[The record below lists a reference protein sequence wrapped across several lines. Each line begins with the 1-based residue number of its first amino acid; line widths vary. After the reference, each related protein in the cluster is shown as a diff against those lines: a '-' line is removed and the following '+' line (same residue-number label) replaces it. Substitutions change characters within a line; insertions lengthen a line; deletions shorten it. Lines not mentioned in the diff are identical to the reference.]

1 MAQTR
6 EGAIKVFC
14 GRYGITP
21 EFYHSQLEKGLKWCS
36 GCKQW
41 IDRKL
46 FNKETR
52 AYDGLCSKCVSCTR
66 VKVKVDRHKI
76 PSAFK
81 GHHHTEESKKKLSM
95 AHLGKTSKLKG
106 IPRTLEDRIKI
117 SESVK
122 PKMENHKGENN
133 PNWKGGK
140 SSKIVKLKA
149 SFDYKV
155 WKEQVNER
163 DNYTCQI
170 CGCNIKE
177 IIETHHIKRFRDYP
191 ELRFD
196 VNNGI
201 TICKFCHQ
209 LEHTKKQYKRENIEK
224 RRKEFYEN
232 YKNARI

>member
-1 MAQTR
+1 MAQTH

-21 EFYHSQLEKGLKWCS
+21 EFYHSQVEKGLKWCS

-41 IDRKL
+41 VDK
-46 FNKETR
+46 TR
-52 AYDGLCSKCVSCTR
+52 FIKDCTRVDGLSTKCLSCTR
-66 VKVKVDRHKI
+66 VKVKVDRHGI
-76 PSAFK
+76 PSKMK
-81 GHHHTEESKKKLSM
+81 GKHLSEETKEKLRK
-95 AHLGKTSKLKG
+95 AKLGKPSKLKG
-106 IPRTLEDRIKI
+106 IPRTLEVRCKI
-117 SESVK
+117 SKANKE
-122 PKMENHKGENN
+122 KMKDKRGINN
-133 PNWKGGK
+133 QNWKGGK
-140 SSKIVKLKA
+140 CTEIVKLKA
-149 SFDYKV
+149 SFEYKI
-155 WKEQVNER
+155 WKEKVNER

-196 VNNGI
+196 INNGI

-209 LEHTKKQYKRENIEK
+209 LQHTKKEYKRENIEK

-232 YKNARI
+232 YKNRNI